1 MPDTAVR
8 SVNNQQELL
17 QQIDEITRAICQIFH
32 DVPDEYLYSAANPDG
47 WTVEKNMKHIA
58 STNRLMSRWIKAP
71 RFLLTLRGKPKT
83 NLRIE
88 DISATNRP
96 NIRDYGSYEKQG
108 AVPVGRKAE
117 LIQEIETSAETLKA
131 AVRKRSEEELGKLSG
146 LWGGMPLGIFAQF
159 ALKHGLHHASVVKAR
174 MHG

>member
-58 STNRLMSRWIKAP
+58 STNRLMSR
-71 RFLLTLRGKPKT
+71 
-83 NLRIE
+83 
-88 DISATNRP
+88 
-96 NIRDYGSYEKQG
+96 
-108 AVPVGRKAE
+108 
-117 LIQEIETSAETLKA
+117 
-131 AVRKRSEEELGKLSG
+131 
-146 LWGGMPLGIFAQF
+146 
-159 ALKHGLHHASVVKAR
+159 
-174 MHG
+174 